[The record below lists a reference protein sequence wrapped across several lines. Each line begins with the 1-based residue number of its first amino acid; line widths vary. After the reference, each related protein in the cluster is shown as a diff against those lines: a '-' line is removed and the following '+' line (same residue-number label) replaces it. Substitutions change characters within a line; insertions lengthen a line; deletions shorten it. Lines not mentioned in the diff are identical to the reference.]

1 MSLTVEHHALLQF
14 ILAQRVTSEEAV
26 FEFQRNVAIAC
37 GRAAPVDAS
46 ATLDSM
52 ITVLNGALE
61 SVSLRIAAVVEDQAT
76 SRPEDDV
83 DQQQQQ
89 QQQQRNRIVKFFA
102 VVNTTIDE
110 AIKFGTEFKPK
121 ELLYFRAL
129 IDKLVRDMSCTLVDA
144 LNIADLVD
152 SFTKSD
158 AESTL
163 ARLQSE
169 RWLHRSRAGA
179 YSLGVRTVLELVPY
193 IENQY
198 GADSLTTCTI
208 CHAAVLRGA
217 QCPTPNCSVR
227 LHLHCAL
234 EWFSGRESSVCIT
247 CNGPWTSALPASL
260 NEQIQAARRARQSV
274 RAHFAGPVLDH

>member
-14 ILAQRVTSEEAV
+14 LLAQRVSSEESL
-26 FEFQRNVAIAC
+26 FEFQRNVANAC
-37 GRAAPVDAS
+37 GHAAPVDAS

-52 ITVLNGALE
+52 IAVLNGALE
-61 SVSLRIAAVVEDQAT
+61 SVSLRIAAVVEDQAV
-76 SRPEDDV
+76 SRGEDDV
-83 DQQQQQ
+83 EPQQQ

-102 VVNTTIDE
+102 VVNTAVDE

-129 IDKLVRDMSCTLVDA
+129 IDKLVRDMTCTVVDA

-152 SFTKSD
+152 SFTKAD

-169 RWLHRSRAGA
+169 RWLHRSVAGS
-179 YSLGVRTVLELVPY
+179 YSLGVRTALELVPY

-198 GADSLTTCTI
+198 GADSLATCTI

-234 EWFSGRESSVCIT
+234 EWFASRESSVCIT
-247 CNGPWTSALPASL
+247 CNGPWTQALPRSL
-260 NEQIQAARRARQSV
+260 NDQIQAARRARQGV
-274 RAHFAGPVLDH
+274 RDRFAGPVLD

>member
-14 ILAQRVTSEEAV
+14 ILAKRVTSEEEV
-26 FEFQRNVAIAC
+26 FEFQRNVANVC
-37 GRAAPVDAS
+37 GRPAPVDAS

-52 ITVLNGALE
+52 IAVLNGALE
-61 SVSLRIAAVVEDQAT
+61 SVSLRIAAVVEDQAP
-76 SRPEDDV
+76 SRADDDV
-83 DQQQQQ
+83 DQRQR
-89 QQQQRNRIVKFFA
+89 QQRNRIVKYFA
-102 VVNTTIDE
+102 VINTAIDE

-144 LNIADLVD
+144 LNTADLID
-152 SFTKSD
+152 SFTKAD

-163 ARLQSE
+163 ARLESE
-169 RWLHRSRAGA
+169 RWLHRSLGGA

-193 IENQY
+193 IENQH
-198 GADSLTTCTI
+198 GADSLTICTI

-234 EWFSGRESSVCIT
+234 DWFSSKESSLCIT
-247 CNGPWTSALPASL
+247 CNDPWTQALPASL
-260 NEQIQAARRARQSV
+260 NEQIQAARRARHGV
-274 RAHFAGPVLDH
+274 RAHFAGPVLD